1 MGLGRGMSEADLLR
15 MIGRIYDSA
24 TDPGALQTLAPE
36 LSTEFSSNMALLYI
50 IQNPRGKSTDFL
62 LSATATFDDWA
73 HASYTGY
80 YRQRDV
86 WALRMLAKPAP
97 SVHHG
102 MELIEQSALERSE
115 IYADYY
121 RKAGVHH
128 ALAGIFPIAGDLG
141 VVAMSRQRRGEE
153 YDDQDRRRLN
163 VLVPHLQRAIQ
174 IQQRLSAAEQQ
185 RALGFEI
192 MEQLAL
198 GIVVVGVKSRI
209 LFANGVAR
217 HVLQTGDALSSAQ
230 GCLRA
235 RHRAHVPRL
244 EKLLHDVVLTS
255 VGRGTSPGEFVSLPR
270 SGKMPFP
277 VLVAP
282 YRPPLGADGH
292 FLGAALVMFSDPRVQ
307 TTAPDKVIAEMF
319 AISPAEARLA
329 SALIRGDSLVDYA
342 GRIGISLN
350 TAKTQM
356 RQIFQ
361 KTGYNRQSDLIRAAL
376 DNPIVRLSA
385 S

>member
-1 MGLGRGMSEADLLR
+1 
-15 MIGRIYDSA
+15 
-24 TDPGALQTLAPE
+24 
-36 LSTEFSSNMALLYI
+36 LLYI

-73 HASYTGY
+73 HVSYTGY

-86 WALRMLAKPAP
+86 WGARMLAKPVP
-97 SVHHG
+97 SVLHG
-102 MELIEQSALERSE
+102 REIIEQSTLERSE

-128 ALAGIFPIAGDLG
+128 AMVGTFPVAGDLG
-141 VVAMSRQRRGEE
+141 VVAISRQRRSEE
-153 YDDQDRRRLN
+153 YDDGDRTRLN

-174 IQQRLSAAEQQ
+174 IQQRLSVAEQQ

-198 GIVVVGVKSRI
+198 GIVIVGVNLRI

-217 HVLQTGDALSSAQ
+217 HVLQTGDALISAQ
-230 GCLRA
+230 GSLRA

-255 VGRGTSPGEFVSLPR
+255 VGRGTDPGGFVSLPR
-270 SGKMPFP
+270 SAKKPFP
-277 VLVAP
+277 ILVAP
-282 YRPPLGADGH
+282 YRPPVGADGH
-292 FLGAALVMFSDPRVQ
+292 FLGAALIMFSDPRVQ

-319 AISPAEARLA
+319 GISPAEARLA
-329 SALIRGDSLVDYA
+329 AALIRGDSLVDYA
-342 GRIGISLN
+342 ARIGISLN
-350 TAKTQM
+350 TAKTQIK
-356 RQIFQ
+356 QIFQ
-361 KTGYNRQSDLIRAAL
+361 KTGYNRQTDLIRAAL